1 MFVPGRTSCPTR
13 KGCKSG
19 YLDFERKRLEPRE
32 LPWQGHHWFQFVSFV
47 MCISGAKFEDYCS
60 NTLRDILDNFR
71 ILPFQLHS
79 LLSHHSP
86 NLHNTKTLI
95 SLERKQICLKGKR
108 HSAALF
114 KSLQLSSNY
123 FSFHRHFNKYPVL
136 IQFCSAPLFLC
147 AASISDINITDFC
160 FHSFCR

>member
-1 MFVPGRTSCPTR
+1 MSVPSRISCSTK

-19 YLDFERKRLEPRE
+19 YLDFDRKILEPRE
-32 LPWQGHHWFQFVSFV
+32 LPWQGHHRFQFVSFV

-60 NTLRDILDNFR
+60 NTLKDILDNFR
-71 ILPFQLHS
+71 ILSFQLHS
-79 LLSHHSP
+79 LLYHHFP

-108 HSAALF
+108 QSAVLF
-114 KSLQLSSNY
+114 KSFQISSNY

-136 IQFCSAPLFLC
+136 IQFYSAPLFPC
-147 AASISDINITDFC
+147 MC
-160 FHSFCR
+160 SFYF